1 MSWTWGHNIISQ
13 DMRSCTR
20 LWPWAMERCSTRWD
34 LRKKVRR
41 SVCALEAADTQVR
54 IWPQGNLWEHWQQDR
69 LQVLH
74 AKLCCRQRH
83 TSRTSSRRTLWPR
96 LCVFFFFF
104 LPVHKLKIELTLLK
118 AKGTASSCPTEQR
131 RPRHIYYLP
140 SARLSSTTTVA
151 SGPSILQLHSL
162 SPILYTV
169 ATARFFSAIFTKFP
183 LPQLIHYIHR
193 YCKHQ

>member
-1 MSWTWGHNIISQ
+1 MLWKQLTRRLGSGLKAIFENIDNRTDFKSYMQ
-13 DMRSCTR
+13 NYAVAKGTPRG
-20 LWPWAMERCSTRWD
+20 P
-34 LRKKVRR
+34 RR
-41 SVCALEAADTQVR
+41 EGPYDQGYVC
-54 IWPQGNLWEHWQQDR
+54 
-69 LQVLH
+69 
-74 AKLCCRQRH
+74 
-83 TSRTSSRRTLWPR
+83 
-96 LCVFFFFF
+96 FFFFF

-131 RPRHIYYLP
+131 CPRHIYYLP